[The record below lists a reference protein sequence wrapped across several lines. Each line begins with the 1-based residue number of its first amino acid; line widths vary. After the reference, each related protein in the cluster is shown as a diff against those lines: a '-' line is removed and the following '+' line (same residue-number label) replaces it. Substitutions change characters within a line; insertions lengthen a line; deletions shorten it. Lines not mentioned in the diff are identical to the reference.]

1 MPESSGQ
8 WIKGCAVGC
17 GVLGVGLV
25 LLIIGMTFS
34 LRSAFDDAHSDRRVL
49 EDRFGAVDAYTP
61 PVDGTVDPDR
71 MEAFLMVR
79 DGMAD
84 VQREIES
91 VDREM
96 GEFEQLAA
104 ADEDPPMRVALP
116 AVARLTR
123 SMLGL
128 PWVFGEV
135 ERARNRG
142 LVEAGMGLG
151 EYSYIY
157 LVAYHRQEV
166 APDEEAHLFGDT
178 AINSRVR
185 AELVEMLVRQLESA
199 EIGLAADDEWLGRL
213 RSEVA
218 ALEADQSRLPWQDGL
233 PACIQTSV
241 APYRER
247 LDAVYSASAAEFEL
261 LNSTVHGGGLRIEMK

>member
-1 MPESSGQ
+1 VPESTGQ

-17 GVLGVGLV
+17 GVFGLGLA
-25 LLIIGMTFS
+25 LLIVGMTFS
-34 LRSAFDDAHSDRRVL
+34 LRSAFDDAHADRRVL

-71 MEAFLMVR
+71 MEAFLAVR
-79 DGMAD
+79 EGMAD
-84 VQREIES
+84 VHREIEA

-96 GEFEQLAA
+96 GDFEQLAA
-104 ADEDPPMRVALP
+104 TDEEPPMRVALP

-135 ERARNRG
+135 ERTRNRG
-142 LVEAGMGLG
+142 LVDAGMGLG

-157 LVAYHRQEV
+157 LVAYHHQEV
-166 APDEEAHLFGDT
+166 APDEEAHLFGET

-185 AELVEMLVRQLESA
+185 AELIEMLVRQLQSA
-199 EIGLAADDEWLGRL
+199 EAELAADDEWLRQL

-218 ALEADQSRLPWQDGL
+218 ALEADQSRLPWQGGL
-233 PACIQTSV
+233 PDRIQASV
-241 APYRER
+241 GPYRER

-261 LNSTVHGGGLRIEMK
+261 LSSTVHGGGLRIEMK